1 MGGWADGHYGSLVG
15 QSPCP
20 SEEKDHRH
28 MNQSSTDRPAAHRQ
42 AVQAVIDRRRP
53 ARFVYSPNYWQWFS
67 HHLNHGLLPPE
78 IAHCTSQLD
87 LVKHLGLD
95 VFSRNL
101 YCDQQRC
108 WYGGLADPVWTGVEV
123 EEHEGLQGQNRI
135 FERVY
140 RTRAGTLQERQ
151 RYVFRQSTLVQEK
164 FLVDDYAR
172 QLDPLAEILKAR
184 TWRFHPS
191 RYRAIQ
197 EAVGEQGVVIAGEL
211 HSPLK
216 MLHFTMGPEATTFL
230 LVDYPE
236 RAAELLALHEAA
248 QLDLVRQ
255 MAQAGVPVM
264 MSMDNLD
271 AVFHTPAYVERYS
284 ASYYS
289 EASRI
294 CHEHGSLFFIHAC
307 GRQKANLHRI
317 ASYGVDGLEGVA
329 FPPLGDVELD
339 EAMRLAGDRLMITG
353 GISAMETD
361 RLRSREDVDRY
372 VQDLFGRMRPYA
384 HRFVL
389 SASCA
394 TAYNAPWDTLRWFR
408 DAWLRYGE
416 K

>member
-1 MGGWADGHYGSLVG
+1 MMS
-15 QSPCP
+15 
-20 SEEKDHRH
+20 DHC
-28 MNQSSTDRPAAHRQ
+28 Q
-42 AVQAVIDRRRP
+42 AVRAVMERRRP
-53 ARFVYSPNYWQWFS
+53 PRFVYSPNYWQWFE
-67 HHLNHGLLPPE
+67 HQRNHGLLPPE
-78 IAHCTSQLD
+78 IAHCTSQLE

-95 VFSRNL
+95 VFSRNV

-108 WYGGLADPVWTGVEV
+108 WYGGLAEPVCSGVEFQ
-123 EEHEGLQGQNRI
+123 EQERTQGPDRVI
-135 FERVY
+135 ERVY
-140 RTRAGTLQERQ
+140 RTRAGTLEERQ
-151 RYVFRQSTLVQEK
+151 RYVFRESTLVQEK
-164 FLVDDYAR
+164 FLVEDYAR
-172 QLDPLAEILKAR
+172 QLDPLEEVLKAR
-184 TWRFHPS
+184 RWRFHPE

-197 EAVGEQGVVIAGEL
+197 EAVGPQGVVIAGEL
-211 HSPLK
+211 HCPLK
-216 MLHFTMGPEATTFL
+216 MLHFTMGPERTTYL
-230 LVDYPE
+230 LVDEPQ

-255 MAQAGVPVM
+255 MAEAGVPVM

-307 GRQKANLHRI
+307 GRQKANLARI

-339 EAMRLAGDRLMITG
+339 EAMRLAGDRLILTG

-361 RLRSREDVDRY
+361 RLRTREAVERY
-372 VQDLFGRMRPYA
+372 VEDLFRRMRPYA

-394 TAYNAPWDTLRWFR
+394 TPYNAPWDTLRYFR

-416 K
+416 V